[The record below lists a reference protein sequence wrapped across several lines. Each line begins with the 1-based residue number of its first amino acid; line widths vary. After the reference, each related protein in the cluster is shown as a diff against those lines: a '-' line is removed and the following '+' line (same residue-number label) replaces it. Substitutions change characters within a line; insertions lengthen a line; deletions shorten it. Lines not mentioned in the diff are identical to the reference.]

1 MILVL
6 FDCDGTLVDSQHV
19 IAEAMASTF
28 DEHGL
33 PAPALAETRRIV
45 GLSLTHAIAELL
57 GEADAV
63 QYDAA
68 RCDEMAETYKRHFH
82 ALRLAP
88 GFREPLFDG
97 AREAV
102 RRLARQDGILIGM
115 VTGKSR
121 RGVDAVLGHHGLR
134 QAFAIVRTADDCP
147 SKPHPAMVLEC
158 CTETGIDPQAT
169 LVVGDTVFDMAMA
182 VAAKAMPLGVG
193 WGYHERQELL
203 EAGAHRVLNHFDE
216 LDDAVAKLHRGDRE
230 HVA

>member
-33 PAPALAETRRIV
+33 PAPALEETRRIV
-45 GLSLTHAIAELL
+45 GLSLPSAIAELL
-57 GEADAV
+57 GEADA
-63 QYDAA
+63 A
-68 RCDEMAETYKRHFH
+68 RCDRMAETYKRHFH

-88 GFREPLFDG
+88 DFLEPLFDG

-102 RRLARQDGILIGM
+102 RRLSRQEEILIGM

-134 QAFAIVRTADDCP
+134 EAFAIVRTADDCP

-158 CTETGIDPQAT
+158 CAETGIDPEAT
-169 LVVGDTVFDMAMA
+169 LVVGDTIFDMAMA
-182 VAAKAMPLGVG
+182 EAAKAIPLGVG
-193 WGYHERQELL
+193 WGYHQPDELID
-203 EAGAHRVLNHFDE
+203 AGAHRVLNHFDE
-216 LDDAVAKLHRGDRE
+216 LDDAIATLQRGDRE
-230 HVA
+230 NVA

>member
-19 IAEAMASTF
+19 IAEAMARTF

-33 PAPALAETRRIV
+33 PAPALAQTRRVV
-45 GLSLTHAIAELL
+45 GLSLARAIAELS
-57 GEADAV
+57 GEAGADRSVAM
-63 QYDAA
+63 AA
-68 RCDEMAETYKRHFH
+68 TYKRHFH

-88 GFREPLFDG
+88 DFPEPLFDG

-102 RRLARQDGILIGM
+102 HRLARQEKIAIGM

-134 QAFAIVRTADDCP
+134 EAFAIVRTADDCP

-158 CTETGIDPQAT
+158 CSETGIDPQAT
-169 LVVGDTVFDMAMA
+169 LVVGDTIFDMAMA
-182 VAAKAMPLGVG
+182 SAAKAVPLGVG
-193 WGYHERQELL
+193 WGYHERQELI
-203 EAGAHRVLNHFDE
+203 EAGAHRVLTHFDE
-216 LDDAVAKLHRGDRE
+216 LDDAIAALQRGGRE

>member
-19 IAEAMASTF
+19 IADAMARTF

-33 PAPALAETRRIV
+33 PAPALSETRRIV
-45 GLSLTHAIAELL
+45 GLSLVRAIAELS
-57 GEADAV
+57 GEADADRSV
-63 QYDAA
+63 A
-68 RCDEMAETYKRHFH
+68 MAKTYKRHFH

-88 GFREPLFDG
+88 DFLEPLFDG
-97 AREAV
+97 ARETV
-102 RRLARQDGILIGM
+102 HRLARREEVLIGM

-121 RGVDAVLGHHGLR
+121 RGVDAVLGHHGMR
-134 QAFAIVRTADDCP
+134 AAFAIVRTADDCP

-158 CTETGIDPQAT
+158 CAQTGIDPQAT

-182 VAAKAMPLGVG
+182 AAAGAVPLGVG

-203 EAGAHRVLNHFDE
+203 EAGAHRVLSHFDE
-216 LDDAVAKLHRGDRE
+216 LEDAIAALQRGGREYVA
-230 HVA
+230 

>member
-33 PAPALAETRRIV
+33 PAPALEQTRRIV
-45 GLSLTHAIAELL
+45 GLSLPRAIASLL
-57 GEADAV
+57 GEADA
-63 QYDAA
+63 A
-68 RCDEMAETYKRHFH
+68 RSAVMTETYKRHFH

-88 GFREPLFDG
+88 DFLEPLFDG
-97 AREAV
+97 ARQAV
-102 RRLARQDGILIGM
+102 HRLARQEDILIGM

-134 QAFAIVRTADDCP
+134 EAFTIVRTADDCP

-158 CTETGIDPQAT
+158 CAETGIDPQAT
-169 LVVGDTVFDMAMA
+169 LVVGDTIFDMAMA
-182 VAAKAMPLGVG
+182 VAAKARPLGVG
-193 WGYHERQELL
+193 WGYHERQELM

-216 LDDAVAKLHRGDRE
+216 LDDAVAALQRGGRE
-230 HVA
+230 RVA

>member
-1 MILVL
+1 MILIL

-19 IAEAMASTF
+19 IADAMARTF

-33 PAPALAETRRIV
+33 PAPALEQTRRIV
-45 GLSLTHAIAELL
+45 GLSLARAIAELS
-57 GEADAV
+57 GEADADRSV
-63 QYDAA
+63 A
-68 RCDEMAETYKRHFH
+68 MAQTYKRHFR

-88 GFREPLFDG
+88 DFLEPLFDG

-102 RRLARQDGILIGM
+102 HRLARQEEIAIGM

-134 QAFAIVRTADDCP
+134 EAFAIVRTADDCL

-158 CTETGIDPQAT
+158 CAQTGIDPQAT

-182 VAAKAMPLGVG
+182 AAAKAMPLGVG

-216 LDDAVAKLHRGDRE
+216 LDDAIVTLQRGGRE